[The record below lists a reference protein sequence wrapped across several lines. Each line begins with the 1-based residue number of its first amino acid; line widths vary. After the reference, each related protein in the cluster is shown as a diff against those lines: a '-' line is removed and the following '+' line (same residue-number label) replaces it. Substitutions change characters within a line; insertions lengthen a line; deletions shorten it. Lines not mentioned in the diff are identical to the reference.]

1 LFVPALSFPPLPRTG
16 LPFNIQT
23 RVHVELINTGSE
35 LLLGRILNTHQQ
47 WLCRQ
52 LADLGYEV
60 NRQTCIADDGR
71 QIQAAV
77 RESLSRA
84 DLVITTGGLGPTS
97 DDLTRD
103 LIAQLLGRELVP
115 DAETLGRIEKFFAQ
129 RHRAMP
135 ASTKVQAMV
144 PAGARVLR
152 NDYGTAPGLAIE
164 ARPNPFHAEG
174 RPSWLILLPG
184 PPRELRPM
192 FAERVVPLLMEIMPP
207 PEKLVCRILKTTGLG
222 ESLVE
227 EKIAGPLQKLAGA
240 GLDLGYCA
248 RIGEVEVRLAAHGDL
263 ADRLVDQAEATV
275 RQVLGRLVF
284 AVGDDTL
291 EATLV
296 RMLTERGQTLALA
309 ESCTGGMLAHRI
321 TNVPGASAVLK
332 CGLVTYSN
340 EAKRNFL
347 GVSVAA
353 LEEHGA
359 VSEAVAR
366 QMAEGARQRCGADY
380 ALSITGIAGP
390 GGGSEAKPVGTVFM
404 ALADETGATV
414 EKHFNPFD
422 RETFKYVTSQ
432 QAMDFL
438 RRSLLP

>member
-1 LFVPALSFPPLPRTG
+1 MP
-16 LPFNIQT
+16 ICI
-23 RVHVELINTGSE
+23 ELINTGSE

-47 WLCRQ
+47 WICRQ

-60 NRQTCIADDGR
+60 SRQTCIADDGR

-103 LIAQLLGRELVP
+103 LIAQLLGRELILDP
-115 DAETLGRIEKFFAQ
+115 ETLRRLEQFFAQ
-129 RHRAMP
+129 RHRTMP
-135 ASTKVQAMV
+135 VSTKVQAMI

-152 NDYGTAPGLAIE
+152 NDSGTAPGLALE
-164 ARPNPFHAEG
+164 VRPNPFRADGGHA
-174 RPSWLILLPG
+174 WLILLPG

-192 FAERVVPLLMEIMPP
+192 FADWVVPLLMQVMPP
-207 PEKLVCRILKTTGLG
+207 AEKWVCRILKTTGLG

-227 EKIAGPLQKLAGA
+227 EKIAGPLQKLVTA

-248 RIGEVEVRLAAHGDL
+248 RIGEVEIRLAASGGG
-263 ADRLVDQAEATV
+263 AESIVLEAEDIV
-275 RQVLGRLVF
+275 RQLLGRLVF
-284 AVGDDTL
+284 TTGDDTL

-296 RMLTERGQTLALA
+296 RMLTERAKTVALA
-309 ESCTGGMLAHRI
+309 ESCTGGMLAHRL
-321 TNVPGASAVLK
+321 TNIPGASAVLK

-347 GVSVAA
+347 GVTAAA
-353 LEEHGA
+353 LDEYGA

-366 QMAEGARQRCGADY
+366 QMAEGARQKCRADY
-380 ALSITGIAGP
+380 ALSVTGIAGP

-404 ALADETGATV
+404 ALAHEKGTAV
-414 EKHFNPFD
+414 ERHFNPFD

-432 QAMDFL
+432 QALDLL
-438 RRSLLP
+438 RRALLG